1 MAHNNLATM
10 MKEQTTAKQLT
21 ELMKDIV
28 QTITAPEDTRKRLRE
43 KVEDVC
49 GNQRER
55 EHSRRVEEF
64 AFKVPTRSIEKWT
77 EELRSNGIEPV
88 KDVHFKTEHSVNYV
102 NTAKKSWTVN
112 EDAEAWK
119 AVDAAR
125 DEFDRKEERR
135 LDSLKEGEEKV
146 KREMSRD
153 DLAIL
158 FDETKRKARKKNREA
173 KLVQPKWIIAERT
186 QNNDAQYEDKELRF
200 KERGEKSSKD
210 DIRDT
215 DWFQN
220 VMNIAQLG
228 ERLGYTERHYKNVLG
243 RFISW
248 FNPELAIVTDP
259 LHATDIAR
267 FLMRLH
273 MPDTEEERIDKQ
285 LNRLTRKAGTSLRP
299 VMAYLYEIVSAKYRD
314 LPQNEKDPEIRKEMV
329 RGLVRFTRGDLQ
341 VQIVQAIEYARKKK
355 DKIDWRVLLEK
366 SIEAELTQ
374 GMPQEDI
381 KFVNEDK
388 DNAATHKLY
397 NVCMGVASSFE
408 PRAVPETG
416 ESREPDRLKLHTVE
430 TKKGERTGNKQ
441 KSYSESN
448 ASGTSAVNRR
458 DNSSYNRDRTP
469 DRRDSRSHSRKYSNR
484 RDTSREDET
493 ERYMREEEL
502 CEILQEELQEC
513 EEELCEKLQDL
524 YNVYLY
530 ERSKEQY
537 RERDR
542 LLEED
547 TKESKMTTDTRETK
561 KTGRKP

>member
-1 MAHNNLATM
+1 
-10 MKEQTTAKQLT
+10 
-21 ELMKDIV
+21 
-28 QTITAPEDTRKRLRE
+28 
-43 KVEDVC
+43 
-49 GNQRER
+49 
-55 EHSRRVEEF
+55 
-64 AFKVPTRSIEKWT
+64 
-77 EELRSNGIEPV
+77 
-88 KDVHFKTEHSVNYV
+88 
-102 NTAKKSWTVN
+102 
-112 EDAEAWK
+112 
-119 AVDAAR
+119 
-125 DEFDRKEERR
+125 
-135 LDSLKEGEEKV
+135 
-146 KREMSRD
+146 
-153 DLAIL
+153 
-158 FDETKRKARKKNREA
+158 
-173 KLVQPKWIIAERT
+173 
-186 QNNDAQYEDKELRF
+186 
-200 KERGEKSSKD
+200 
-210 DIRDT
+210 
-215 DWFQN
+215 
-220 VMNIAQLG
+220 
-228 ERLGYTERHYKNVLG
+228 
-243 RFISW
+243 
-248 FNPELAIVTDP
+248 
-259 LHATDIAR
+259 
-267 FLMRLH
+267 
-273 MPDTEEERIDKQ
+273 
-285 LNRLTRKAGTSLRP
+285 
-299 VMAYLYEIVSAKYRD
+299 
-314 LPQNEKDPEIRKEMV
+314 MV

-416 ESREPDRLKLHTVE
+416 ESREPDRLKLNTVE

-458 DNSSYNRDRTP
+458 DNSSYNRERTP
-469 DRRDSRSHSRKYSNR
+469 DRRDSRSHSRKFSNR

-547 TKESKMTTDTRETK
+547 TKEGEMTTDTRETK